1 MDEKPESGALAGETF
16 HNLLRILRFLRQH
29 THQMK
34 SQGISP
40 RGYAVL
46 RFLFESGSAT
56 VGQVQAYLYCSPST
70 TSALIS
76 QLEEAKYLLRA
87 RSRKDNRVVVVELT
101 PAGQDVAERT
111 PLGGLPLLRHRLRT
125 LPTDKLQRLNEAL
138 IEIMQL
144 MEVPGSDEVS

>member
-1 MDEKPESGALAGETF
+1 MNENPVSKALAGETF

-29 THQMK
+29 THKMK
-34 SQGISP
+34 RQGISP

-56 VGQVQAYLYCSPST
+56 VGQVQAFLYNSPST

-76 QLEEAKYLLRA
+76 QLEEANYLLRA
-87 RSRKDNRVVVVELT
+87 RSRKDNRVVIVELT
-101 PAGQDVAERT
+101 PGGQKIAERT
-111 PLGGLPLLRHRLRT
+111 PLGGLPLLRHKLRT

-144 MEVPGSDEVS
+144 LEMPNSDELS